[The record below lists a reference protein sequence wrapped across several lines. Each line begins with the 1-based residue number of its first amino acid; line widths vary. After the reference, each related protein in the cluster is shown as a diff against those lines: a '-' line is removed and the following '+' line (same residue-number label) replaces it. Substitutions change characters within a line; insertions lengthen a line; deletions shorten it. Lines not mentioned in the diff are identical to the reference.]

1 MYSGDSALLSYLA
14 SHQPTASA
22 PPSAQQLAST
32 AVSQR
37 WDWLADTVW
46 YVPPENEL
54 AYSLTSNL
62 TDPTPVADQT
72 LWFIDQSQGGQFS
85 GVALIQLSS
94 EPLQERNL
102 SGNITP
108 NGQVRIT
115 FSSVDPNQAPTTGI
129 GQTRFVD
136 GAVRLEMQ
144 MASGSQTI
152 VGHWA
157 YQSELAAGMTPPD
170 PTSGPSDDGSIDS
183 QWSWL
188 FGTHWALADNILLGS
203 DTPGAFTINAYE
215 NGYFWG
221 SGTTGAQ
228 SFNVFGSVT
237 PEGNV
242 LILASVGGAAPTSQ
256 AGFLVPTSTGGIMTL
271 RSYED
276 APGMG
281 LAWSVPVSLM
291 GVAGFLPPSDV
302 ANFATPG
309 QSPSVQALGQNA
321 LPATDVPATWPA
333 AGALSNATPW
343 ALVDGTIAALG
354 GVTRIDSLEESH
366 LGVFAPLARAGT
378 SSYPTR
384 YRQRNPMQT
393 LRAVPGPL
401 KSYQARISRA
411 RFVSSLVLRSAVT
424 FL

>member
-1 MYSGDSALLSYLA
+1 MQLTFCGCYVFQGPNLSLNKAAMRRHLRLTFERLDSRDMYSGDSALLSYLA

-115 FSSVDPNQAPTTGI
+115 FSSVDPNQARRLVSGRRASLTGCPVRNAN
-129 GQTRFVD
+129 GQWQPNHRGPLGLPVRACSGYDSARPDERALRRRFDRFSVELV
-136 GAVRLEMQ
+136 VRHALGFGGQ
-144 MASGSQTI
+144 
-152 VGHWA
+152 
-157 YQSELAAGMTPPD
+157 YPAGERHA
-170 PTSGPSDDGSIDS
+170 
-183 QWSWL
+183 W
-188 FGTHWALADNILLGS
+188 
-203 DTPGAFTINAYE
+203 AFTINAYE

-221 SGTTGAQ
+221 SGTTGAILQ
-228 SFNVFGSVT
+228 RLRFRNARGQRAHLGVGRRCGSHK
-237 PEGNV
+237 PGRISRAN
-242 LILASVGGAAPTSQ
+242 IDGRNHDAA
-256 AGFLVPTSTGGIMTL
+256 
-271 RSYED
+271 YED

-321 LPATDVPATWPA
+321 FPATDVPATWPA

-343 ALVDGTIAALG
+343 ALVDGTIAA
-354 GVTRIDSLEESH
+354 
-366 LGVFAPLARAGT
+366 RA
-378 SSYPTR
+378 
-384 YRQRNPMQT
+384 
-393 LRAVPGPL
+393 A
-401 KSYQARISRA
+401 
-411 RFVSSLVLRSAVT
+411 
-424 FL
+424 

>member
-1 MYSGDSALLSYLA
+1 MRRHLRLTFERLESRDMYSGDSALLSYLA

-115 FSSVDPNQAPTTGI
+115 FSSVDPNQAQTTGI

-221 SGTTGAQ
+221 SGTTGAILQ
-228 SFNVFGSVT
+228 RLRFRNARGQRAHLGVGRRCGSHK
-237 PEGNV
+237 PGRISRAN
-242 LILASVGGAAPTSQ
+242 IDGRNHDAA
-256 AGFLVPTSTGGIMTL
+256 L
-271 RSYED
+271 YED

-393 LRAVPGPL
+393 LRQCQG
-401 KSYQARISRA
+401 R
-411 RFVSSLVLRSAVT
+411 
-424 FL
+424 